1 MKRFW
6 GLLFLLLF
14 GFNKLV
20 LGGEVI
26 VKGIVVESDLEGKH
40 YELKVT
46 DSGNLSKP
54 EPYYVLYGEHNW
66 QSYVGKEVVV
76 EGTVFDGYSI
86 YMKPGLKVT
95 AVSLPGEKVNRTF
108 KENLPYYLGLVL
120 VAGLFG
126 YYIFLRYFKKK

>member
-26 VKGIVVESDLEGKH
+26 VKGIVESALEGKH

-46 DSGNLSKP
+46 DFGNLNKP
-54 EPYYVLYGEHNW
+54 APYYVLSGEHNW

-76 EGTVFDGYSI
+76 KGTVFDGYSI
-86 YMKPGLKVT
+86 YMKPGLKVISISFPAENT
-95 AVSLPGEKVNRTF
+95 KRTF
-108 KENLPYYLGLVL
+108 KENLPYYFGLFL
-120 VAGLFG
+120 VAGFFG